1 MRSRLILTVLAVV
14 ALWAATAMGAGSTI
28 DLTAG
33 EPQLDL
39 VEESRDALTFHVEVG
54 QLRTMDVS
62 TPEGDFTRLLIPGFH
77 TSKIVGAPELPMM
90 NRLLAIPLSAS
101 VRIEVTSIQTRLID
115 LADHGVIHPLLPA
128 QPSLSKSQDP
138 ALVPFVYDRAM
149 YQQAVISPEL
159 VRVVEQE

>member
-1 MRSRLILTVLAVV
+1 MRSRLILTVLAVA
-14 ALWAATAMGAGSTI
+14 ALWAAAAMGASSTI

-77 TSKIVGAPELPMM
+77 TSK
-90 NRLLAIPLSAS
+90 S
-101 VRIEVTSIQTRLID
+101 VSRSRRPRR
-115 LADHGVIHPLLPA
+115 G
-128 QPSLSKSQDP
+128 
-138 ALVPFVYDRAM
+138 
-149 YQQAVISPEL
+149 
-159 VRVVEQE
+159 